1 MTPAP
6 RTPLRPLARI
16 LPARARGE
24 NPDAIEAENLRAR
37 HDAQRD
43 KARARA
49 ARRLYVL
56 IVAFC
61 VGFGWVGL
69 RMADIASATPEE
81 PRSAATGRSIQA
93 QRADIVD
100 RNGHVLATNLVTHA
114 LYAHPR
120 DMVDPARA
128 ARELVRIFPDL
139 NEATLLKQF
148 TGGGAFHWLR
158 RKLSPEQMQAV
169 HDIGEPGLL
178 FGPREMRLYPNGRLA
193 AHVLG
198 GTRFGDE
205 AVHSAEVIGMA
216 GLEKALDDRLRDP
229 GQLDRPLEL
238 TLDLPVQA
246 AVAEVLHAGMQLLN
260 ARGAAAIL
268 MDAQNGEI
276 IAMVSLP
283 DFDPN
288 DRPLPPTK
296 GDPADSPIFNRAL
309 QGVYELGSVMK
320 VFPVAQALEMG
331 LVNPDTMINSSSPMQ
346 MGRFRIRDFKNYG
359 PQLSVSDVII
369 KSSNVGTARIVA
381 QVGPLRQQA
390 FLKELGFLDPTPVEL
405 VEAPRARPLLP
416 RKWSEIHSATIS
428 YGHGLSASPMHLAA
442 AYAAMVN
449 GGHMVRPT
457 LVKGASQG
465 LGPQVIS
472 ARTSAQMREMMR
484 ATVVRGTARM
494 ADIPGYAVG
503 GKTGTADKQKP
514 GGGYH
519 KDKVMANFAGA
530 FPMNDP
536 RYVIVVSLDEPVETS
551 GTEARRTAG
560 WTAVPVTAEIIRRV
574 APLMG
579 LRPQAVEQGAPDKVM
594 TVRN

>member
-1 MTPAP
+1 MTT

-16 LPARARGE
+16 LDARAKGE
-24 NPDAIEAENLRAR
+24 NPDVIEAENIRTR
-37 HDAQRD
+37 HEVMHDR
-43 KARARA
+43 ARARA
-49 ARRLYVL
+49 ESRLL
-56 IVAFC
+56 LLVAGFC
-61 VGFGWVGL
+61 VGFALIGI
-69 RMADIASATPEE
+69 RMAEMAAATPEE
-81 PRSAATGRSIQA
+81 PRVVTAGRGIQA
-93 QRADIVD
+93 QRADILD
-100 RNGHVLATNLVTHA
+100 RNGHVLATNMVTHA

-128 ARELVRIFPDL
+128 ARELVRIFPDMS
-139 NEATLLKQF
+139 EERLLRQF

-158 RKLSPEQMQAV
+158 RKLSPEQVQAV

-198 GTRFGDE
+198 GSRFGDE
-205 AVHSAEVIGMA
+205 AVHSAEVIGVA
-216 GLEKALDDRLRDP
+216 GLEKAMDDRLRDP
-229 GQLDRPLEL
+229 AQLDAPLQL
-238 TLDLPVQA
+238 SLDLPVQA
-246 AVAEVLHAGMQLLN
+246 AVAEVLHSGMKLLN
-260 ARGAAAIL
+260 AKGAAAII
-268 MDAQNGEI
+268 MDARNGEI
-276 IAMVSLP
+276 LSMVSLP

-288 DRPLPPTK
+288 DRPLPPTS

-320 VFPVAQALEMG
+320 VFPVAQALELG
-331 LVNPDTMINSSSPMQ
+331 LVNPATMINSSSPMQ
-346 MGRFRIRDFKNYG
+346 MGRFKIRDFKNYG
-359 PQLSVSDVII
+359 PQLSVTDVIV

-381 QVGPLRQQA
+381 QVGPLRQEA
-390 FLKELGFLDPTPVEL
+390 FLKELGFLDPVKLEL
-405 VEAPRARPLLP
+405 VEALKARPMVP
-416 RKWSEIHSATIS
+416 RKWSEISAATVS
-428 YGHGLSASPMHLAA
+428 YGHGLAASPMHLAT

-449 GGHMVRPT
+449 GGRKVVPT
-457 LVKGASQG
+457 LLKGGSAPG
-465 LGPQVIS
+465 AQVIS
-472 ARTSAQMREMMR
+472 GRTSDQMRTMLR
-484 ATVVRGTARM
+484 QVVVKGTAKM
-494 ADIPGYAVG
+494 AEVPGYVVG

-574 APLMG
+574 APLLG
-579 LRPQAVEQGAPDKVM
+579 LRPQAIEADLPSKV
-594 TVRN
+594 TAVRN

>member
-1 MTPAP
+1 MTA

-16 LPARARGE
+16 LQARAKGE
-24 NPDAIEAENLRAR
+24 DPDVIEAENIRTR
-37 HDAQRD
+37 HEVMHDR
-43 KARARA
+43 ARARA
-49 ARRLYVL
+49 ESRLL
-56 IVAFC
+56 LLVAGFC
-61 VGFGWVGL
+61 VGFVWIGI
-69 RMADIASATPEE
+69 RMAELAAATPEE
-81 PRSAATGRSIQA
+81 PRIVTTGRGIQA
-93 QRADIVD
+93 QRADILD
-100 RNGHVLATNLVTHA
+100 RNGHVLATNMVTHA

-128 ARELVRIFPDL
+128 ARELVRIFPDMS
-139 NEATLLKQF
+139 EERLLRQF

-158 RKLSPEQMQAV
+158 RKLSPEQVQAV

-198 GTRFGDE
+198 GSRFGDE
-205 AVHSAEVIGMA
+205 AVHSAEVIGVA

-229 GQLDRPLEL
+229 ARLDQPVQLSI
-238 TLDLPVQA
+238 DLPVQA
-246 AVAEVLHAGMQLLN
+246 AVAEVLKSGMQLLN
-260 ARGAAAIL
+260 AKGAAAIL
-268 MDAQNGEI
+268 MDARSGEI
-276 IAMVSLP
+276 LSMVSLP

-288 DRPLPPTK
+288 DRPLPPVS
-296 GDPADSPIFNRAL
+296 GDPGDSPIFNRAL

-320 VFPVAQALEMG
+320 VFPVAQALEVG

-346 MGRFRIRDFKNYG
+346 MGRFRIRDFRNYG
-359 PQLSVSDVII
+359 PQLSVTDVIV

-390 FLKELGFLDPTPVEL
+390 FLKELGFLDAVSVEL
-405 VEAPRARPLLP
+405 IEAPRARPLVP
-416 RKWSEIHSATIS
+416 KKWSEIASATVS
-428 YGHGLSASPMHLAA
+428 YGHGLAASPLHLAS
-442 AYAAMVN
+442 AYAALVN
-449 GGHMVRPT
+449 GGRKVTPT
-457 LVKGASQG
+457 LIKGAGGQGEQVMSQRTSDQMRVMLRQVVVKG
-465 LGPQVIS
+465 
-472 ARTSAQMREMMR
+472 
-484 ATVVRGTARM
+484 TAKM
-494 ADIPGYAVG
+494 ADIPGYVVG

-560 WTAVPVTAEIIRRV
+560 WTAVPVTAEIVRRV
-574 APLMG
+574 APLLG
-579 LRPQAVEQGAPDKVM
+579 LRPQAIEAALPTKV
-594 TVRN
+594 TAVRN

>member
-6 RTPLRPLARI
+6 RAPLRPLARI

-37 HDAQRD
+37 HDALRD

-49 ARRLYVL
+49 ESRLLLL
-56 IVAFC
+56 ILGFC
-61 VGFGWVGL
+61 VGFAWIGV

-81 PRSAATGRSIQA
+81 PRGAVAGRSIQA

-100 RNGHVLATNLVTHA
+100 RNGHVLATNLGTHA

-120 DMVDPARA
+120 EMVDPARA
-128 ARELVRIFPDL
+128 ARELVRVFPDM

-148 TGGGAFHWLR
+148 TGTGSFHWLR
-158 RKLSPEQMQAV
+158 RTLSPEQMQAV

-205 AVHSAEVIGMA
+205 AVHSAEVIGVA

-229 GQLDRPLEL
+229 AQLDRPLEL

-246 AVAEVLHAGMQLLN
+246 AVAEVLDTGMKLLN
-260 ARGAAAIL
+260 AKGAAAIL

-276 IAMVSLP
+276 LAMVSLP

-288 DRPLPPTK
+288 NRPLPPTQ

-346 MGRFRIRDFKNYG
+346 LGRFRIRDFKNYG
-359 PQLSVSDVII
+359 PKLSVSDVII

-381 QVGPLRQQA
+381 QVGALRQQA
-390 FLKELGFLDPTPVEL
+390 FLKELGFLDATGVEL

-416 RKWSEIHSATIS
+416 RKWSDIHSATIS

-449 GGHMVRPT
+449 GGYMVRPT
-457 LVKGASQG
+457 LVKGAAQG
-465 LGPQVIS
+465 PGPQVIS
-472 ARTSAQMREMMR
+472 ARTSAQMRQMMR
-484 ATVVRGTARM
+484 DTVVRGTAKM

-574 APLMG
+574 APLLG
-579 LRPQAVEQGAPDKVM
+579 LRPQAVEQVGPDKVM

>member
-1 MTPAP
+1 MTM

-16 LPARARGE
+16 LDARARGE
-24 NPDAIEAENLRAR
+24 NPDVIEAENIRTR
-37 HDAQRD
+37 HEAMHDR
-43 KARARA
+43 ARARA
-49 ARRLYVL
+49 ESRLL
-56 IVAFC
+56 LLVAGFC
-61 VGFGWVGL
+61 VGFALIGI
-69 RMADIASATPEE
+69 RMAELAAATPVE
-81 PRSAATGRSIQA
+81 PRLAVAGRGIQA
-93 QRADIVD
+93 QRADILD
-100 RNGHVLATNLVTHA
+100 RNGHVLATNMVTHA

-128 ARELVRIFPDL
+128 ARELVRVFPDMS
-139 NEATLLKQF
+139 EERLLKQF

-158 RKLSPEQMQAV
+158 RKLSPEQVQAV

-198 GTRFGDE
+198 GSRFGDE
-205 AVHSAEVIGMA
+205 AVHSAEVIGVA

-229 GQLDRPLEL
+229 ARLDDPLQLS
-238 TLDLPVQA
+238 LDLPVQA
-246 AVAEVLHAGMQLLN
+246 AVAEVLHSGMKLLN
-260 ARGAAAIL
+260 AKGAAAIV
-268 MDAQNGEI
+268 MDARNGEI
-276 IAMVSLP
+276 ISMVSLP

-288 DRPLPPTK
+288 DRPLPPTS
-296 GDPADSPIFNRAL
+296 GDPGDSPIFNRAL

-320 VFPVAQALEMG
+320 VFPVAQALELG
-331 LVNPDTMINSSSPMQ
+331 LVNSGTMINSSSPMQ

-359 PQLSVSDVII
+359 PQLSVSDVIV

-390 FLKELGFLDPTPVEL
+390 FLKELGFLDPVQVEL
-405 VEAPRARPLLP
+405 VEAPRARPMVP
-416 RKWSEIHSATIS
+416 RKWSDIHAATVS
-428 YGHGLSASPMHLAA
+428 YGHGLAASPLHLAT

-449 GGHMVRPT
+449 GGRKVAPT
-457 LVKGASQG
+457 LIKGGNAQG
-465 LGPQVIS
+465 VQVITP
-472 ARTSAQMREMMR
+472 ATSAQMRTMLR
-484 ATVVRGTARM
+484 QVVLKGTARM
-494 ADIPGYAVG
+494 ADVPGYVMG

-560 WTAVPVTAEIIRRV
+560 WTAVPVTAEIVRRV
-574 APLMG
+574 APLLG
-579 LRPQAVEQGAPDKVM
+579 LRPQAIEADLPSKV
-594 TVRN
+594 TAVRN

>member
-1 MTPAP
+1 MTT

-16 LPARARGE
+16 LDARARGE
-24 NPDAIEAENLRAR
+24 NPDAIEAENIRTR
-37 HDAQRD
+37 HEAMRD
-43 KARARA
+43 RARARA
-49 ARRLYVL
+49 ESRLLLL
-56 IVAFC
+56 IAGFC
-61 VGFGWVGL
+61 VGFALIGI
-69 RMADIASATPEE
+69 RMAELAAATPEE
-81 PRSAATGRSIQA
+81 PRVVVSGRGIQA
-93 QRADIVD
+93 QRADILD
-100 RNGHVLATNLVTHA
+100 RNGHVLATNMVTHA

-128 ARELVRIFPDL
+128 ARELVRIFPDM
-139 NEATLLKQF
+139 NEERLLRQF
-148 TGGGAFHWLR
+148 TSGNAFYWLR
-158 RKLSPEQMQAV
+158 RKLSPEQVQAV

-198 GTRFGDE
+198 GSRFGDE
-205 AVHSAEVIGMA
+205 AVHSAEVIGVA

-229 GQLDRPLEL
+229 ARLDEPVQLSI
-238 TLDLPVQA
+238 DLPVQA
-246 AVAEVLHAGMQLLN
+246 AVAEVLHSGMMLLN
-260 ARGAAAIL
+260 AKGAAAIL
-268 MDAQNGEI
+268 MDARSGEI
-276 IAMVSLP
+276 LAMVSLP

-288 DRPLPPTK
+288 DRPLPPTS
-296 GDPADSPIFNRAL
+296 GDPGDSPIFNRAL

-320 VFPVAQALEMG
+320 VFPVAQALELG
-331 LVNPDTMINSSSPMQ
+331 LVTPDTMINSTSPMQ

-359 PQLSVSDVII
+359 PQLSVTDVIV

-390 FLKELGFLDPTPVEL
+390 FLKELGFLDPVPVEL
-405 VEAPRARPLLP
+405 VEAPRARPLVP
-416 RKWSEIHSATIS
+416 KKWSEIHAATVS
-428 YGHGLSASPMHLAA
+428 YGHGLAASPLHLAA

-449 GGHMVRPT
+449 GGRKVTPT
-457 LVKGASQG
+457 LLKGAG
-465 LGPQVIS
+465 GMGAPLIS
-472 ARTSAQMREMMR
+472 ERTSDQMRAMLR
-484 ATVVRGTARM
+484 QTVLRGTAKM
-494 ADIPGYAVG
+494 ADIPGYLVG

-560 WTAVPVTAEIIRRV
+560 WTAVPVTAEIVRRV
-574 APLMG
+574 APLLG
-579 LRPQAVEQGAPDKVM
+579 LRPQAIEADLPVKV
-594 TVRN
+594 TAVRN